1 MTVAVAASM
10 ALMVMLLAV
19 PALAQTTYSDTVQ
32 GTEYAAVSGQSG
44 SFLGRASGDL
54 PGVMNATITYTGGS
68 PGPNVTETITGGN
81 WSLTGRWGW
90 VVGSFSGGT
99 VQWNAEG
106 TLADVEATM
115 SVAHGRVN
123 GVPISSGSGTFAGV
137 LDHRPLAQH
146 RPPKVSGTLQLALS

>member
-32 GTEYAAVSGQSG
+32 GTEYAALSGQSG

-54 PGVMNATITYTGGS
+54 PGVMNATVTYTGGS
-68 PGPNVTETITGGN
+68 PGPSVTESITGGN
-81 WSLTGRWGW
+81 WSLMGRWGR

-99 VQWNAEG
+99 VQWNADG
-106 TLADVEATM
+106 TLADIEATM
-115 SVAHGRVN
+115 SVSHGSVN
-123 GVPISSGSGTFAGV
+123 GVPISSGSGTFVGV

-146 RPPKVSGTLQLALS
+146 RPPKVSGTLQLVLS